1 MPMKSSDT
9 STAMHDLTAER
20 PRVAERSLD
29 ATVPRTGA
37 LVVLLVGVALEQP
50 AVEVGV
56 ATVKPEH
63 VVLAL
68 LWLVAGW
75 RMLSVD
81 VLRQGRLL
89 LWIVPYLAVLLL
101 ASLISSPDPV
111 ASVRQSAMVALVASA
126 AWLAYLV
133 ANTKERLALAV
144 EVLVWLAA
152 AEAALIFISLALAWI
167 GVQFG
172 AQPGRGG
179 IPVPNGT
186 LWEPNLL
193 GSYLAAGG
201 VLALSSLLSTVSS
214 RRAMVLAGALTVVL
228 SALGL
233 SLARGAWLG
242 FAAGVILLGVGLI
255 VLRLGRA
262 QPRGTLRRNIVLAVL
277 AASMTGLFL
286 TIIAPAFFPGTS
298 AGLGSRL
305 NVGGYDPQSDPSVR
319 ARFDTVQQALPDIWA
334 QPVIGHGAGSF
345 GLSHQDDK
353 GNAGWIANLELHV
366 LYDSGLLGLGCWVVG
381 FAGLAW
387 AAWRFV
393 RTWSLEGEHGLT
405 WITLGLLGAVAALFV
420 AFQATEGSWLAFPWV
435 YLGLLV
441 AAFGLGIKR
450 AQPARS

>member
-1 MPMKSSDT
+1 
-9 STAMHDLTAER
+9 
-20 PRVAERSLD
+20 
-29 ATVPRTGA
+29 
-37 LVVLLVGVALEQP
+37 
-50 AVEVGV
+50 
-56 ATVKPEH
+56 
-63 VVLAL
+63 
-68 LWLVAGW
+68 
-75 RMLSVD
+75 
-81 VLRQGRLL
+81 
-89 LWIVPYLAVLLL
+89 
-101 ASLISSPDPV
+101 
-111 ASVRQSAMVALVASA
+111 
-126 AWLAYLV
+126 
-133 ANTKERLALAV
+133 V

-152 AEAALIFISLALAWI
+152 AEATLIFISLALAWI

-201 VLALSSLLSTVSS
+201 VLALSSLLSTVSGKQ
-214 RRAMVLAGALTVVL
+214 AGGLAGAFAVIL

-242 FAAGVILLGVGLI
+242 FAAGVVLLGVGLV
-255 VLRLGRA
+255 VLRLRGA
-262 QPRGTLRRNIVLAVL
+262 QPLGTLRRNIVLAVL
-277 AASMTGLFL
+277 AASTAGLFL
-286 TIIAPAFFPGTS
+286 TVIAPAFFPGTS

-305 NVGGYDPQSDPSVR
+305 NVWGYDPQSDPSVR

-366 LYDSGLLGLGCWVVG
+366 LYDSGILGLACWVAG

-393 RTWSLEGEHGLT
+393 RMQPFDGEDDLAWT
-405 WITLGLLGAVAALFV
+405 TLGLLGAVAALLV

-441 AAFGLGIKR
+441 VAFGLGIKR